1 MDKYLINSTLVYR
14 VPTVEDALKLRDMG
28 NPIRDAVPN
37 AKNLGLVV
45 YLFEKTEKLK
55 SDMDEIFK
63 K

>member
-1 MDKYLINSTLVYR
+1 MTQLEEYQKIYNRPI
-14 VPTVEDALKLRDMG
+14 ALKLRDMG